1 MKSIRIALLT
11 AAVIA
16 VMPVAAYAQDQN
28 PSHDRGG
35 DRGGDRG
42 ARPAPPQAQRAPA
55 AIPTPLQAGDRGN
68 VAPRGNFGG
77 GQPAVQT
84 PPQQRERGNWQGN
97 QGRIDRGPGNGWQGN
112 RDNNVRPAPP
122 QAINPVQVG
131 QDRGQW
137 RGNDN
142 RNGRDDRRG
151 ENRDRGQWNGQP
163 NGAQWSNGD
172 NRTDDR
178 RGDRGD
184 RGQWNGRPNNWQW
197 NNGDN
202 RPNGNGYRPG
212 GNNWNGNSHQWNR
225 DGHRWDSNR
234 WRNDHR
240 YDWQGWRNSHRDL
253 FRSRYYA
260 PRGYHY
266 RSVYAGFF
274 LEPLFYGSSYWLA
287 DPYAYRL
294 PPVEWPLRWVRYY
307 NDAVL
312 VDVTSGEVVDSIPNF
327 FW

>member
-1 MKSIRIALLT
+1 MKNIRTALLV

-16 VMPVAAYAQDQN
+16 VMPAAAYADDQN
-28 PSHDRGG
+28 PRHDHNG

-42 ARPAPPQAQRAPA
+42 ARPAPPQGQHAPA
-55 AIPTPLQAGDRGN
+55 AVPTPLQAGDHGN
-68 VAPRGNFGG
+68 APARGNFGG
-77 GQPAVQT
+77 GQPAVQA
-84 PPQQRERGNWQGN
+84 PPQQHENRGNWQGN
-97 QGRIDRGPGNGWQGN
+97 QGRGDRGPGNGWQGN
-112 RDNNVRPAPP
+112 RNNNARPAPP

-142 RNGRDDRRG
+142 RNGQNDGRRNDDRRG
-151 ENRDRGQWNGQP
+151 NDGNRGQWNGQP
-163 NGAQWSNGD
+163 NN
-172 NRTDDR
+172 
-178 RGDRGD
+178 
-184 RGQWNGRPNNWQW
+184 GQWNG
-197 NNGDN
+197 DH

-212 GNNWNGNSHQWNR
+212 GNNWNGNSHQWNGNNR
-225 DGHRWDSNR
+225 GNNHGWDSNR
-234 WRNDHR
+234 WRNDNR
-240 YDWQGWRNSHRDL
+240 YNWQGWRNSHHDL
-253 FRSRYYA
+253 FRGRYNA
-260 PRGYHY
+260 PRGFHY

-287 DPYAYRL
+287 DPYEYRL
-294 PPVEWPLRWVRYY
+294 PPVQWPLRWVRYY

>member
-1 MKSIRIALLT
+1 MKSIRTALLA

-16 VMPVAAYAQDQN
+16 VMPAAAYADDQN
-28 PSHDRGG
+28 PRHDHNG

-42 ARPAPPQAQRAPA
+42 ARPAPPQAQHAPA
-55 AIPTPLQAGDRGN
+55 AVPMPLQAGDHGNAGSRGN
-68 VAPRGNFGG
+68 SGG
-77 GQPAVQT
+77 GQPAVQALA
-84 PPQQRERGNWQGN
+84 QQHENRGNGQGN
-97 QGRIDRGPGNGWQGN
+97 QRRGDRGPGNGWQGN
-112 RDNNVRPAPP
+112 RDNNVRPTPP

-142 RNGRDDRRG
+142 RNGD
-151 ENRDRGQWNGQP
+151 NRNGQ
-163 NGAQWSNGD
+163 NDGRRN
-172 NRTDDR
+172 DDR
-178 RGDRGD
+178 RGD
-184 RGQWNGRPNNWQW
+184 NNNHGQW
-197 NNGDN
+197 NNGDH

-212 GNNWNGNSHQWNR
+212 GNNWNGNSHQWNNN
-225 DGHRWDSNR
+225 GHRWDSNR
-234 WRNDHR
+234 WRNDNR
-240 YDWQGWRNSHRDL
+240 YNWQGWRNSHRDL
-253 FRSRYYA
+253 FRSRYNA
-260 PRGYHY
+260 PRGFHY

-287 DPYAYRL
+287 DPYQYRL

-327 FW
+327 FF